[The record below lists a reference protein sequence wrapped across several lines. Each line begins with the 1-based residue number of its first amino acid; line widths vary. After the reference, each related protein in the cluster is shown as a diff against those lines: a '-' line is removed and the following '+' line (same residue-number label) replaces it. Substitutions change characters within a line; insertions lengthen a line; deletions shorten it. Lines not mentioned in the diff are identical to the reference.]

1 MTLEIGLKGR
11 AETTVDGSNTAVAA
25 DSGSLQVFGTPFM
38 VALMEKAACDS
49 LQETLE
55 PGNTSVGT
63 RLDIRHSAATPVGMR
78 VYTESVVTA
87 IDGRTVT
94 FSVTAYDEAGE
105 IGSGTHERAIINA
118 ASFMERCTAKLAEKN
133 G

>member
-1 MTLEIGLKGR
+1 MILELGLSGR
-11 AETTVDGSNTAVAA
+11 AEIVADDSNTAIAA
-25 DSGSLQVFGTPFM
+25 NSGSLRVFGTPFM

-49 LQETLE
+49 LQEALE
-55 PGNTSVGT
+55 PGKTSVGT

-78 VYTESVVTA
+78 VYAESIVTA

-94 FSVTAYDEAGE
+94 FRVTAFDEIGE
-105 IGSGTHERAIINA
+105 IGSGTHERVIIDA
-118 ASFMERCTAKLAEKN
+118 ARFMARCTAKLIEKN